1 MKKTVL
7 LIAAMLVMSAA
18 AAVAQG
24 FMVVDSEKVFRSI
37 DSYNNALEEVNQ
49 MAQDYQRQI
58 DDAFNQLETSFN
70 DLQSRRATMTAAQ
83 RQEAEQRI
91 INREQ
96 EITRFQEEVFG
107 EDGTVMKRR
116 IELIKP
122 IQDRVFAT
130 IENYARE
137 RGFELVIDLA
147 SNPYVLYHKA
157 SANHTD
163 AIIALVK

>member
-7 LIAAMLVMSAA
+7 FLAAMLVMSAT

-37 DSYNNALEEVNQ
+37 DAYNNALEEVNL
-49 MAQDYQRQI
+49 MAQDYQKQI
-58 DDAFNQLETSFN
+58 DDAFNELETSFN
-70 DLQSRRATMTAAQ
+70 ELQSRRASMTAAQ
-83 RQEAEQRI
+83 RQQEEQRI

-107 EDGTVMKRR
+107 EEGTVMKRR

-130 IENYARE
+130 IENYARDK
-137 RGFELVIDLA
+137 GFDLVIDLA
-147 SNPYVLYHKA
+147 SNPYVLYHRA